1 MDHPDLCQSETRNM
15 DRNLPDSQSLDPKL
29 SGAVLTS
36 KYKYLNN
43 INSNCFQLK
52 LSGGN
57 SNRKQMVTHFKHFKL
72 LWFNGEYIIPWKT
85 PRVLERTEQFFLKYY
100 NYWTYESKWNKDS
113 PLLPRSGCACPS
125 PMKECHGPWS
135 PW

>member
-1 MDHPDLCQSETRNM
+1 MEPPLLSVWITLIYVNQKLGTWTEIFLIPRALIPNHE
-15 DRNLPDSQSLDPKL
+15 L

-43 INSNCFQLK
+43 INSNRFQLK

-72 LWFNGEYIIPWKT
+72 SWFNGEYIIPWKT
-85 PRVLERTEQFFLKYY
+85 PRVLERTEQSF
-100 NYWTYESKWNKDS
+100 
-113 PLLPRSGCACPS
+113 
-125 PMKECHGPWS
+125 WS
-135 PW
+135 TVIIGLMNQNETKTVLFCFTLAVPVHLR